1 VKILRKKTMRK
12 MAIKQRHI
20 KKKKTIKMKKRRV
33 SIRRYKKILK
43 VDTLIKITKKKRS
56 NRKLRNL
63 VCRDCN

>member
-1 VKILRKKTMRK
+1 MRK
-12 MAIKQRHI
+12 MAIKKRQI
-20 KKKKTIKMKKRRV
+20 KKKKTNKMKKRRV

-43 VDTLIKITKKKRS
+43 VESLIKITKKKRS

>member
-1 VKILRKKTMRK
+1 MRK

>member
-1 VKILRKKTMRK
+1 VTILRKKTMRK

>member
-1 VKILRKKTMRK
+1 MKILRKKTMRK